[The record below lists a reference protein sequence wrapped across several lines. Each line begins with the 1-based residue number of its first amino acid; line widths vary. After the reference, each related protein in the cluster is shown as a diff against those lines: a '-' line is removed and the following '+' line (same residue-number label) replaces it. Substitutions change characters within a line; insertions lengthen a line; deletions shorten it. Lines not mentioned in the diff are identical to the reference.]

1 MAEYNEEFEGLAT
14 ESDRFIKYIVR
25 VNHPKKTI
33 PYRESIYLVPEA
45 MTTDTKK
52 EKNKKKNKKTKFL
65 GL

>member
-1 MAEYNEEFEGLAT
+1 MADYNEEFEGLQT

-33 PYRESIYLVPEA
+33 PYRESIYLVSEA
-45 MTTDTKK
+45 MTTDPKK
-52 EKNKKKNKKTKFL
+52 SKKKNKKTKFL